1 VPLTN
6 LSRNSGNLIGLY
18 ELGPV
23 TARVAYNW
31 RGRFSTGTANIVG
44 MGAVN
49 TYTRG
54 YGWLDASLRYRVNPQ
69 LTLALEGN
77 NLLATR
83 RVSYYGVETRP
94 QSVWANDVQIGVSA
108 TLRF

>member
-1 VPLTN
+1 LPN
-6 LSRNSGNLIGLY
+6 LSRHSGNLVGLY

-23 TARVAYNW
+23 SARVAYNW
-31 RGRFSTGTANIVG
+31 RSRFFTGVTTVAG
-44 MGAVN
+44 LGPLN

-54 YGWLDASLRYRVNPQ
+54 YGWLDASLRYRANEH

-83 RVSYYGVETRP
+83 RVSYYGVETRV
-94 QSVWANDVQIGVSA
+94 QSAWANDVQIGVSA